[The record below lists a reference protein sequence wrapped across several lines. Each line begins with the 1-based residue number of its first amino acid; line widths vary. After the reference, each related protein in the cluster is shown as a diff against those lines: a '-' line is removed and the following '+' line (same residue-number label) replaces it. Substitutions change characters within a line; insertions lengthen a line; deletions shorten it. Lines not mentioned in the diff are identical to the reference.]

1 MTLSGDL
8 YLVRLEITYA
18 APLGEEDVELLSYC
32 GEHIVKSRCIKR
44 PAVHLSRI
52 EEIKHVLKKS
62 FLRTMIPC
70 MEHPKFLRRLKERT
84 LQAYREKQEMERKM
98 RETGLE
104 PEQ

>member
-8 YLVRLEITYA
+8 YLVRIEITYA
-18 APLGEEDVELLSYC
+18 APLGKEDVELLSYC
-32 GEHIVKSRCIKR
+32 GEHIVKSRRIKR
-44 PAVHLSRI
+44 PAVHLSRL
-52 EEIKHVLKKS
+52 EEIRHALKKS
-62 FLRTMIPC
+62 FLRTTIPC

>member
-1 MTLSGDL
+1 VTLSGDL

-32 GEHIVKSRCIKR
+32 GEHIVKSRRIER

-52 EEIKHVLKKS
+52 EEIKHALKKS

-70 MEHPKFLRRLKERT
+70 MEHPKFLCRLKEKT
-84 LQAYREKQEMERKM
+84 LQAYREKQEKERKM
-98 RETGLE
+98 LEIGLE
-104 PEQ
+104 P